1 MDDPAFAGM
10 HEVSALIAGQS
21 VGAAEAVWRGEALH
35 AVNFAGG
42 LHHAMPGGASGFCI
56 YNDAS
61 LAIARLLELGAER
74 VAYVDV
80 DVHHGDGVQ
89 AAFWEDP
96 RVLTISL
103 HEHPRTLFPQTGWPE
118 ETGGRAAARAA
129 AVNVALP
136 AGTGDAGWLRA
147 FHAVVPELIADF
159 RPQVLVTQHGADT
172 HFEDPLAHLAV
183 SLDAQR
189 AVQVACHELAHEY
202 AEGRWV
208 ALGGGGY
215 AVVDVVPRSWTHLVG
230 IAAGA
235 SGGAGD
241 GDPGGVAATRCTR
254 GPGSWAPARM
264 TDGRWP
270 VAWRDWAT
278 GYDPADRLDQ
288 AVLATRKA
296 VFPLRGL
303 LRVRC
308 RGCAAAAPGPRSWLR
323 PRYADCA
330 AVPGFRAPGTG
341 GFRQHRQGVEYR
353 GAAGASAGGGVGGPV
368 ATSRE
373 ESLRSYRL
381 FAARDPRVLLGLD
394 PEWGW
399 GEAGSAAADG
409 RQVRGVGGSGA
420 PFGARCDRSG
430 ADAARRSTPS
440 RSGWRRSAARRV
452 PVLLGTGHPHR
463 LLGFYAALADALSA
477 AGCVVLTPAQ
487 GRCVDITTRFGV
499 RTYHLDYVR
508 GVALVREPGP
518 CAPVVRAGRAHPL
531 AAPGSGRSGRRGG
544 GRRAAAGARDRG
556 PRMGL
561 RGRSAGVSRPSV
573 SPIRTIRRCSSG
585 RPRGRCP
592 SPFRLMTAV
601 RSDYYRPLTRYVL
614 NRACLSQ

>member
-1 MDDPAFAGM
+1 MSGRALLMWDEAVTGYDFGSEHPMDPVRLALTMSLVRAYGLDRAVDVVAAKPAGDSTLRLVHREDYVAAVRAASAEPRRADQAYGLGTVDDPAFAGM

-21 VGAAEAVWRGEALH
+21 VGAAEAVWRGEAAH

-96 RVLTISL
+96 RVLTVSL

-118 ETGGRAAARAA
+118 ETGAAGPGEGG

-159 RPQVLVTQHGADT
+159 RPQVLITQHGADT

-189 AVQVACHELAHEY
+189 AVQEACHELAHTY

-230 IAAGA
+230 IAAHA
-235 SGGAGD
+235 PV
-241 GDPGGVAATRCTR
+241 DPESVIPSSWRDEAYARTRQ
-254 GPGSWAPARM
+254 PGPARM

-270 VAWRDWAT
+270 VGFRDWSE

-303 LRVRC
+303 L
-308 RGCAAAAPGPRSWLR
+308 A
-323 PRYADCA
+323 
-330 AVPGFRAPGTG
+330 
-341 GFRQHRQGVEYR
+341 
-353 GAAGASAGGGVGGPV
+353 
-368 ATSRE
+368 
-373 ESLRSYRL
+373 
-381 FAARDPRVLLGLD
+381 
-394 PEWGW
+394 
-399 GEAGSAAADG
+399 
-409 RQVRGVGGSGA
+409 
-420 PFGARCDRSG
+420 
-430 ADAARRSTPS
+430 
-440 RSGWRRSAARRV
+440 
-452 PVLLGTGHPHR
+452 
-463 LLGFYAALADALSA
+463 
-477 AGCVVLTPAQ
+477 
-487 GRCVDITTRFGV
+487 
-499 RTYHLDYVR
+499 
-508 GVALVREPGP
+508 
-518 CAPVVRAGRAHPL
+518 
-531 AAPGSGRSGRRGG
+531 
-544 GRRAAAGARDRG
+544 
-556 PRMGL
+556 
-561 RGRSAGVSRPSV
+561 
-573 SPIRTIRRCSSG
+573 
-585 RPRGRCP
+585 
-592 SPFRLMTAV
+592 
-601 RSDYYRPLTRYVL
+601 
-614 NRACLSQ
+614 

>member
-1 MDDPAFAGM
+1 MSGRAQLMWDEAVTGYDFGRDHPMDPVRLALTRSLVTALGLDRDVNVVAAKAAGESTLRLVHREDYIDAVRAASADPGSADQSYGLGTVDDPAFAGM

-42 LHHAMPGGASGFCI
+42 LHHAMPGAASGFCV
-56 YNDAS
+56 YNDAA

-118 ETGGRAAARAA
+118 ETGAPNAEGS

-147 FHAVVPELIADF
+147 FHAVVPELVADF

-189 AVQVACHELAHEY
+189 AVQVACHDLAHEH

-215 AVVDVVPRSWTHLVG
+215 AVVEVVPRSWAHLVA
-230 IAAGA
+230 IAAGRPVEPTELVPDEWRRQVYA
-235 SGGAGD
+235 R
-241 GDPGGVAATRCTR
+241 TRQ
-254 GPGSWAPARM
+254 PAPHRM

-270 VAWRDWAT
+270 VPWAAWDE

-288 AVLATRKA
+288 AILATRRA

-303 LRVRC
+303 L
-308 RGCAAAAPGPRSWLR
+308 P
-323 PRYADCA
+323 
-330 AVPGFRAPGTG
+330 
-341 GFRQHRQGVEYR
+341 
-353 GAAGASAGGGVGGPV
+353 
-368 ATSRE
+368 
-373 ESLRSYRL
+373 
-381 FAARDPRVLLGLD
+381 
-394 PEWGW
+394 
-399 GEAGSAAADG
+399 
-409 RQVRGVGGSGA
+409 
-420 PFGARCDRSG
+420 
-430 ADAARRSTPS
+430 
-440 RSGWRRSAARRV
+440 
-452 PVLLGTGHPHR
+452 
-463 LLGFYAALADALSA
+463 
-477 AGCVVLTPAQ
+477 
-487 GRCVDITTRFGV
+487 
-499 RTYHLDYVR
+499 
-508 GVALVREPGP
+508 
-518 CAPVVRAGRAHPL
+518 
-531 AAPGSGRSGRRGG
+531 
-544 GRRAAAGARDRG
+544 
-556 PRMGL
+556 
-561 RGRSAGVSRPSV
+561 
-573 SPIRTIRRCSSG
+573 
-585 RPRGRCP
+585 
-592 SPFRLMTAV
+592 
-601 RSDYYRPLTRYVL
+601 
-614 NRACLSQ
+614 

>member
-1 MDDPAFAGM
+1 MSGRALLMWDEAVTQYDFGSEHPMDPVRLALTMSLVRAYGLDRAVDVVAAKPAGESTLRLVHREDYVAAVRAASADPRHADQAYGLGTVDDPAFSGM

-21 VGAAEAVWRGEALH
+21 VGAAEAVWRGEAAH

-42 LHHAMPGGASGFCI
+42 LHHAMPGAASGFCI

-96 RVLTISL
+96 RVLTVSL

-118 ETGGRAAARAA
+118 ETGAPGPGEGG

-147 FHAVVPELIADF
+147 FHAVVPELLADF

-189 AVQVACHELAHEY
+189 AVQEACHELAHEH

-230 IAAGA
+230 IAAHAPVDPA
-235 SGGAGD
+235 SVIPESWRDEVYAR
-241 GDPGGVAATRCTR
+241 TRQR
-254 GPGSWAPARM
+254 GPARM

-270 VAWRDWAT
+270 VGFRDWAG

-296 VFPLRGL
+296 AFPLRGL
-303 LRVRC
+303 L
-308 RGCAAAAPGPRSWLR
+308 A
-323 PRYADCA
+323 
-330 AVPGFRAPGTG
+330 
-341 GFRQHRQGVEYR
+341 
-353 GAAGASAGGGVGGPV
+353 
-368 ATSRE
+368 
-373 ESLRSYRL
+373 
-381 FAARDPRVLLGLD
+381 
-394 PEWGW
+394 
-399 GEAGSAAADG
+399 
-409 RQVRGVGGSGA
+409 
-420 PFGARCDRSG
+420 
-430 ADAARRSTPS
+430 
-440 RSGWRRSAARRV
+440 
-452 PVLLGTGHPHR
+452 
-463 LLGFYAALADALSA
+463 
-477 AGCVVLTPAQ
+477 
-487 GRCVDITTRFGV
+487 
-499 RTYHLDYVR
+499 
-508 GVALVREPGP
+508 
-518 CAPVVRAGRAHPL
+518 
-531 AAPGSGRSGRRGG
+531 
-544 GRRAAAGARDRG
+544 
-556 PRMGL
+556 
-561 RGRSAGVSRPSV
+561 
-573 SPIRTIRRCSSG
+573 
-585 RPRGRCP
+585 
-592 SPFRLMTAV
+592 
-601 RSDYYRPLTRYVL
+601 
-614 NRACLSQ
+614 